1 VAKLTDMGNKL
12 MKLGKPDTKAA
23 HELREFSSAVQTIH
37 SDFVMISAKY
47 KILSFFELKGYPAI
61 GLVENPVFRSS
72 SKALIIRLRLWTS
85 GRHLWM
91 LTTKHRKLD

>member
-1 VAKLTDMGNKL
+1 MAKLADMGNKL
-12 MKLGKPDTKAA
+12 MTVMKLGKPDTKAA

-61 GLVENPVFRSS
+61 GLVENPVF
-72 SKALIIRLRLWTS
+72 
-85 GRHLWM
+85 
-91 LTTKHRKLD
+91 